1 MKNITGSVF
10 IIIVLFFS
18 GGISAENVY
27 EKKNADGTVEFSD
40 EDSPGAEQIDV
51 EPNVID
57 VTLPPADTPLN
68 QPGVV
73 TQPPEYSEQQG
84 GVYEYGVINNE
95 GTNLRRD
102 LRRERDGGPLP
113 DDHVI
118 HRRGPTG
125 EKSLNEER
133 RVVDQPVRTR

>member
-10 IIIVLFFS
+10 IITVLFFS

-57 VTLPPADTPLN
+57 VTLPPAETPLN
-68 QPGVV
+68 QPAVV
-73 TQPPEYSEQQG
+73 TQPPEHNEQQG
-84 GVYEYGVINNE
+84 GVYEYGVINN
-95 GTNLRRD
+95 NLRRD
-102 LRRERDGGPLP
+102 LRRERDGGSLP

-118 HRRGPTG
+118 HRHGPTG

-133 RVVDQPVRTR
+133 RVVDQPVRKR